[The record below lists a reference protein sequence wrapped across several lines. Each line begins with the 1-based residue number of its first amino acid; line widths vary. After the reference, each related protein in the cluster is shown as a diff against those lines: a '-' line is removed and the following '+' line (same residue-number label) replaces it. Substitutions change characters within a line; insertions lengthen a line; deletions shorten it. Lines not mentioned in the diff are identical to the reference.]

1 MKTINWDEVKPQEI
15 TLEDLENSVI
25 KPYTYGR
32 GAWRCAQAMY
42 KIYKQHPDYLDL
54 DITARR
60 PLEKGFDVE
69 NGYDAIMETTGFMY
83 SWAENTL
90 RYLLSKP
97 PVHDRCSYVLEK
109 TGLHETEAKFPSGN
123 AEEALKE
130 ALK

>member
-25 KPYTYGR
+25 KPYTYER

-60 PLEKGFDVE
+60 PLEKGFD
-69 NGYDAIMETTGFMY
+69 GDAI
-83 SWAENTL
+83 SISL
-90 RYLLSKP
+90 VCVPK
-97 PVHDRCSYVLEK
+97 
-109 TGLHETEAKFPSGN
+109 
-123 AEEALKE
+123 LKMGIVYNIKHITNG
-130 ALK
+130 AQNLTA